1 MRQARWQSAVVLCVA
16 AVLAAGRPAAAHPL
30 DIVPFDDASYA
41 DLYRL
46 AAAGL
51 APLWATTV
59 RPLTRLQLA
68 RMVARSLDRLVADR
82 AAFSPDSLLTL
93 EQLVLQFADELA
105 LVGYRVVQPP
115 QGPSAQTVTGWGVRL
130 NRALV
135 WRVESGTP
143 PSSNGFRI
151 PAPGS
156 RRWASD
162 AGSWFRLE
170 VAGTAGLGPLLMVGA
185 RLEHAVLPGP
195 LTIGLDRLYASAGG
209 DTLLAQAGRDR
220 HWWGPGARGAF
231 LLSDNAGPLQTLRLS
246 HEGDRLRIVK
256 LLGLLSGGTDRY
268 LYGMRVDWLATDA
281 LRLGVGET
289 VVASGSVYLPYALN
303 PIPLLTY
310 GLDLWIRQQQM
321 GITDNYNIALDFDW
335 RIGRGT
341 TMYGELYVDSLS
353 TGSNA
358 FPSIGGGTAGLFFG
372 NPFQDGRTDL
382 RVEHT
387 RATNWIYSTAGGAN
401 DYVYSGKALGH
412 WCAPDCELWSADL
425 SRRLDAGSVLTLG
438 YDLVRK
444 GEGQLGQPLPTNPA
458 DAWANLYLSGV
469 VETTQAWRL
478 KYSWTQDPSLQ
489 QEIGVGWSSVLNASH
504 VAGQT
509 RAGWFVWWE
518 ARYEF

>member
-1 MRQARWQSAVVLCVA
+1 MQQARWRSAVVLCLV

-30 DIVPFDDASYA
+30 DIIPFDDVSYA

-51 APLWATTV
+51 APLWAATV

-82 AAFSPDSLLTL
+82 AAFSPYSVLTL

-105 LVGYRVVQPP
+105 LLGYRVVQPP
-115 QGPSAQTVTGWGVRL
+115 GGPSAQTVTGWGVQL

-135 WRVESGTP
+135 WRVGSGAS
-143 PSSNGFRI
+143 PSIDGSRL
-151 PAPGS
+151 PASGS
-156 RRWASD
+156 RRWATD
-162 AGSWFRLE
+162 A
-170 VAGTAGLGPLLMVGA
+170 
-185 RLEHAVLPGP
+185 
-195 LTIGLDRLYASAGG
+195 
-209 DTLLAQAGRDR
+209 
-220 HWWGPGARGAF
+220 
-231 LLSDNAGPLQTLRLS
+231 
-246 HEGDRLRIVK
+246 GDRLRIVK
-256 LLGLLSGGTDRY
+256 LLGLLSEGAERY

-289 VVASGSVYLPYALN
+289 VVASGSMYLPYALN

-341 TMYGELYVDSLS
+341 TLYGELYVDNLS

-358 FPSIGGGTAGLFFG
+358 FPSIGAGTAGLFFG

-382 RVEHT
+382 RLEHT
-387 RATNWIYSTAGGAN
+387 RATNWIYSTAGGAS
-401 DYVYSGKALGH
+401 DYVYSGRALGH

-425 SRRLDAGSVLTLG
+425 SRRFDSGSVLTLG

-444 GEGQLGQPLPTNPA
+444 GEGQLGQPLPANPA
-458 DAWANLYLSGV
+458 DAWANLDLSGV
-469 VETTQAWRL
+469 VGTTQAWRL
-478 KYSWTQDPSLQ
+478 KYSWMQDPSLQ
-489 QEIGVGWSSVLNASH
+489 QEIGAGWSSVLNASH
-504 VAGQT
+504 LAGQT
-509 RAGWFVWWE
+509 RADWVVWWE